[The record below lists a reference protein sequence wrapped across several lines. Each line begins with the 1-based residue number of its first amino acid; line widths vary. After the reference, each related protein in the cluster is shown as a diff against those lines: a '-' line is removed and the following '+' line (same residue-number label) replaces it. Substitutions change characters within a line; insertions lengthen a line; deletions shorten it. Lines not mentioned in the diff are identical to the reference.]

1 MEQAD
6 PQWFRLAWDGK
17 RKATERE
24 QRDAWNRTRWLAAAI
39 WNIHAKHPVKP
50 TDLLEWPEERRQRMN
65 ELKRIQEKL
74 NTDKRF
80 PSVIKPKT
88 ENHEQSSKGDSL
100 ANGQHDRNNRG
111 NTSI

>member
-1 MEQAD
+1 MEQAC

-80 PSVIKPKT
+80 PKQIKPKT
-88 ENHEQSSKGDSL
+88 EPHEQSSKGDSL
-100 ANGQHDRNNRG
+100 PDGQHDRNNSG
-111 NTSI
+111 DTSQ